1 MQRLLSRSS
10 PALSAALRAL
20 SSSPAPALGAGA
32 PEGLKALGS
41 RAQERAL
48 TASMVEAGSGEH
60 GHTSLMFSTG
70 DGVGSLTEVLGVFKR
85 HGVNLTR
92 IESRPS
98 KRSSAFDF
106 TVDTDR
112 VPPPALLGE
121 LRLFALSV
129 LQPRRV
135 PWFPTVQRD
144 IDTFSTRTL
153 DAGSELE
160 SDHPGFQDAVYRER
174 RRAIVAAARDYRHG
188 QAIPPV
194 AYTPQEVATWGTVY
208 SKLRGYTQTFACDAY
223 NRVFPLLEKH
233 CGYAPHRVP
242 QLQDISEFLQSC
254 TGFRLRPVGGLL
266 SARDF
271 LNGLAFRVFFS
282 TQYIRHHSVP
292 LYTPEPDICHELLG
306 HAPMFADPDFADFSH
321 DIGLASLGASDE
333 DIKRLAACYW
343 FSVEFGLCMEAGQRK
358 AYGAGL
364 LSSFGELEYAC
375 ASYRPAGGEHSIPSY
390 VPWEPSLAARQAVRV
405 FVSLPPPPP
414 FFICGGTLSLFF
426 CNNTH

>member
-1 MQRLLSRSS
+1 MYTAARRG
-10 PALSAALRAL
+10 ALSLRQCPVRSLRAF
-20 SSSPAPALGAGA
+20 SAAPAPAPAA
-32 PEGLKALGS
+32 LKSLGS

-48 TASMVEAGSGEH
+48 AQSMVEGEASGGGGGSS
-60 GHTSLMFSTG
+60 SLMFSTG
-70 DGVGSLTEVLGVFKR
+70 DGVGSLTEVLNVFKR

-98 KRSSAFDF
+98 KRSSAFEF

-112 VPPPALLGE
+112 APPPALLSD
-121 LRLFALSV
+121 LRLYSMSQV
-129 LQPRRV
+129 QPRRV
-135 PWFPTVQRD
+135 PWFPTRMRD
-144 IDTFSTRTL
+144 IDSFSTRTL
-153 DAGSELE
+153 DAGAELE
-160 SDHPGFQDAVYRER
+160 ADHPGFSDAVYRER
-174 RRAIVAAARDYRHG
+174 RRSIVAAAQGYRHG
-188 QAIPPV
+188 DAIPAV
-194 AYTPQEVATWGTVY
+194 AYTPQETATWGAVY
-208 SKLRGYTQTFACDAY
+208 TKLRSYTQGFACDAY
-223 NRVFPLLEKH
+223 NRVFPLLEEH
-233 CGYAPHRVP
+233 CGYAPNHIP
-242 QLQDISEFLQSC
+242 QLQVISEFLQTC

-343 FSVEFGLCMEAGQRK
+343 FSVEFGLCMEGGQRK

-375 ASYRPAGGEHSIPSY
+375 APYRPAGGETSTPTYIPWDPALAAQQS
-390 VPWEPSLAARQAVRV
+390 VSGASSLLAARPPACL
-405 FVSLPPPPP
+405 LPP
-414 FFICGGTLSLFF
+414 CTA
-426 CNNTH
+426 

>member
-1 MQRLLSRSS
+1 LASRRGLGPLSPLGLCSS
-10 PALSAALRAL
+10 GCAVRWQSEL
-20 SSSPAPALGAGA
+20 SS
-32 PEGLKALGS
+32 LKALGT
-41 RAQERAL
+41 RAQEKAL
-48 TASMVEAGSGEH
+48 TASMVETSLGEN
-60 GHTSLMFSTG
+60 GRTSLMFSTG
-70 DGVGSLTEVLGVFKR
+70 EGAGSLMEVLGVFKR

-98 KRSSAFDF
+98 KRGSTFDF
-106 TVDTDR
+106 TVDTDM
-112 VPPPALLGE
+112 PPPTALLGE
-121 LRLFALSV
+121 LRLYTLSL
-129 LQPRRV
+129 LQPKRV
-135 PWFPTVQRD
+135 PWFPTVLKD
-144 IDTFSTRTL
+144 IDVFSTRTL

-160 SDHPGFQDAVYRER
+160 ADHPGFSDATYRER
-174 RRAIVAAARDYRHG
+174 RRAIVAAAGGYRHG
-188 QAIPPV
+188 DSIPSV
-194 AYTPQEVATWGTVY
+194 AYTPEEEATWGIVY
-208 SKLRGYTQTFACDAY
+208 NNLRRYTRDFACDAY
-223 NRVFPLLEKH
+223 NRVFPLLEQH
-233 CGYAPHRVP
+233 CGYSPGRIP
-242 QLQDISEFLQSC
+242 QLQHISDFLGSC

-292 LYTPEPDICHELLG
+292 LYTPEPDVCHELLG
-306 HAPMFADPDFADFSH
+306 HVPMFADPDFADFSH